1 MKPIHSDM
9 RRVFS
14 AVLFFVCFAIASA
27 TALAAADLPKDIAAR
42 LATKWLAD
50 AKQIHTPEHVIY
62 YHGSAT
68 GGIAPDGKHWAGAI
82 EGEILLL
89 TPTSAMACARLRLG
103 PTGSI
108 AVQGPSQTK
117 LDDDAPPWKK
127 LLGKPK

>member
-1 MKPIHSDM
+1 MKPIHSDI
-9 RRVFS
+9 RRALGAF
-14 AVLFFVCFAIASA
+14 LFFVCFAVASA
-27 TALAAADLPKDIAAR
+27 TALAADDLPKDIAAR

-50 AKQIHTPEHVIY
+50 AKQIRTPEHVIY

-68 GGIAPDGKHWAGAI
+68 GSIAPDGKHWAGEI

-89 TPTSAMACARLRLG
+89 TPTSAMACPKLRLG

-108 AVQGPSQTK
+108 TVQGPSQTK
-117 LDDDAPPWKK
+117 LVDDAPPWKK